1 MKIRRFLSVFLLTL
15 LLTGLFCV
23 PQASAVDLPQ
33 VNAKAALLMDYESGR
48 MLYGLNERDTEY
60 PASITKVM
68 TALLTLE
75 AVDQGV
81 LTLDQPVTAPS
92 LVNDMDPTG
101 SSADIKEGEVLT
113 VEQLLY
119 CMMLVSANEAACI
132 LAETVAGSQD
142 AFVALMNQRAQELG
156 CTGTHFVN
164 PNGLH
169 DPNHY
174 STAWDIYL
182 FTREAM
188 KNETFMKI
196 CGTASYVVPATNMSE
211 ERELYT
217 TNSLISNW
225 RIMGYQ
231 YDGADGIKTGSTE
244 ESGYCLVSS
253 AKRSGRRLV
262 AVVLGCKGNGAT
274 VESFSESAKLY
285 NWAYNNF
292 SMRQVAATDELYRQ
306 PVALS
311 KQTDTVMLYPAQSV
325 EAFLP
330 KDAKDEDIRKSV
342 TLKEDVV
349 NAPVTA
355 GQELGT
361 LTITYNDQVCA
372 EVPLLAQADVSASRF
387 LVAKAAVEAFF
398 AKTWVKLALVAVVVL
413 VIVFILWLKLGRRTK
428 NNPVLIGEPGV
439 GKTAIAEGLALRIVR
454 GDVPGS
460 LKDHRIFSL
469 DMGALVAGA
478 KYRGEFEER
487 LKAVLQEIRKTEGKT
502 ILFID
507 ELHLIVGAGKTDGAM
522 DAGNILKPMLARGE
536 LHCIGATTLN
546 EYRQYIEKDAALE
559 RRFQPVMVNE
569 PTVEDTISIL
579 RGLKERYEVF
589 HGVKIQDQ
597 ALIAAATLSNRYIT
611 DRFLPDKAIDLV
623 DEACAMIKTEM
634 ESMPTEMDELS
645 RRIMQH
651 EIEETALKK
660 ETDNLSKEHLEQI
673 QKELAEMRSRF
684 DEMKAKWQNEKN
696 AITKVQSLRAEV
708 ESVKGEIEQATRNAD
723 YNKAAELQY
732 SKLPQL
738 QKELEEEEKKNH
750 SLKLVTDG
758 MLTKLKVRSS

>member
-81 LTLDQPVTAPS
+81 LTLDQQVAAPS

-196 CGTASYVVPATNMSE
+196 CSTASYVVPATNMSE

-342 TLKEDVV
+342 TLKQDVV

-361 LTITYNDQVCA
+361 LTSGDFVLDENRRVLLKAGQPIELTQV
-372 EVPLLAQADVSASRF
+372 EFQIMEL
-387 LVAKAAVEAFF
+387 FF
-398 AKTWVKLALVAVVVL
+398 RNPGTALVREK
-413 VIVFILWLKLGRRTK
+413 ILKGVW
-428 NNPVLIGEPGV
+428 GENYF
-439 GKTAIAEGLALRIVR
+439 
-454 GDVPGS
+454 GDV
-460 LKDHRIFSL
+460 KIVDVNIR
-469 DMGALVAGA
+469 
-478 KYRGEFEER
+478 R
-487 LKAVLQEIRKTEGKT
+487 LRMK
-502 ILFID
+502 
-507 ELHLIVGAGKTDGAM
+507 
-522 DAGNILKPMLARGE
+522 
-536 LHCIGATTLN
+536 
-546 EYRQYIEKDAALE
+546 
-559 RRFQPVMVNE
+559 
-569 PTVEDTISIL
+569 VEDEPS
-579 RGLKERYEVF
+579 
-589 HGVKIQDQ
+589 H
-597 ALIAAATLSNRYIT
+597 
-611 DRFLPDKAIDLV
+611 
-623 DEACAMIKTEM
+623 
-634 ESMPTEMDELS
+634 PTH
-645 RRIMQH
+645 IMTVWGYGYRW
-651 EIEETALKK
+651 EE
-660 ETDNLSKEHLEQI
+660 
-673 QKELAEMRSRF
+673 
-684 DEMKAKWQNEKN
+684 
-696 AITKVQSLRAEV
+696 
-708 ESVKGEIEQATRNAD
+708 
-723 YNKAAELQY
+723 
-732 SKLPQL
+732 
-738 QKELEEEEKKNH
+738 
-750 SLKLVTDG
+750 
-758 MLTKLKVRSS
+758 